1 MQAQDELVEIL
12 ELPGVGTA
20 KGKPSELCSILK
32 TQCFGETLNDKEK
45 LPFPYLLD
53 KSKQFI
59 DECVFD
65 IECQRCI
72 GLLD

>member
-32 TQCFGETLNDKEK
+32 TECFRETLYDKEK
-45 LPFPYLLD
+45 LSFPYLLD
-53 KSKQFI
+53 TSKQFI
-59 DECVFD
+59 DELRF
-65 IECQRCI
+65 
-72 GLLD
+72 